1 MIWRKS
7 IRRCGFRG
15 KGKAEVFLAQGVK
28 RMNGIAEIKE
38 EICRIGRRMYERR
51 MVASNDGNI
60 SARLSDGTILCTPT
74 GVSKGFMTADMICHM
89 NMDGTVRE
97 ENAKGF
103 RPSSEM
109 KMHLRVY
116 QERSDVGAVVHA
128 HPVFATTFAVARKPL
143 KAPITAESV
152 MFLGEVPVTSFAA
165 PSTEEVPE
173 SIVPFVKEHNAM
185 LLANHGALTF
195 DRDLLSAYHK
205 MEAVEF
211 YAELLY
217 RSGYAG
223 TPVELTAEEK
233 EKILGLV

>member
-1 MIWRKS
+1 
-7 IRRCGFRG
+7 
-15 KGKAEVFLAQGVK
+15 
-28 RMNGIAEIKE
+28 MNGIIERKE

-60 SARLSDGTILCTPT
+60 SIRLSDGTILCTPT
-74 GVSKGFMTADMICHM
+74 GVSKGFLTPDMICHIDK
-89 NMDGTVRE
+89 DGISVE
-97 ENAKGF
+97 ENVKGF
-103 RPSSEM
+103 CPSSEM

-116 QERSDVGAVVHA
+116 KERPDIGAVVHA

-143 KAPITAESV
+143 RAPITAESV
-152 MFLGEVPVTSFAA
+152 MFLGEVPVTKFAA

-173 SIVPFVKEHNAM
+173 SIVPFVKEYNAV

-195 DRDLLSAYHK
+195 EKDLLSAYHK

-223 TPVELTAEEK
+223 TPVELTREEK
-233 EKILGLV
+233 DKILKLVEK